1 MPVSSERPRNE
12 RARRPGAV
20 IQEASHV
27 HDLDGVAGWCPLE
40 SSLSSKE
47 IGRRARVRAYPSPS
61 SPQGSY
67 AKKSTKMRR

>member
-1 MPVSSERPRNE
+1 MRVSSVRPRNE

-40 SSLSSKE
+40 SSLTSKE
-47 IGRRARVRAYPSPS
+47 IGRRGGRERILAVVGAGLLREE
-61 SPQGSY
+61 
-67 AKKSTKMRR
+67 KH